1 MLERQTMPTI
11 ESIILRRC
19 YPVQV
24 TFSDLRQAYASLWYS
39 NGASMD
45 LSLAMQVIGIR
56 LHCIKEGLADH
67 WHAAI
72 KEATGAIDEV
82 YAVIDGH
89 EIRVAT
95 VTGIGETATANMFG
109 PASAGQVA
117 EVLIAADEAGYWERP
132 HEVRVVFQE
141 RMMSRAAVER
151 AVNVGWTARG
161 GSA

>member
-1 MLERQTMPTI
+1 MPT
-11 ESIILRRC
+11 ESLILRRC
-19 YPVQV
+19 YPVPV
-24 TFSDLRQAYASLWYS
+24 TFANLRAAYWSHLNHGLATMREMFHADLKEDL
-39 NGASMD
+39 GAS
-45 LSLAMQVIGIR
+45 
-56 LHCIKEGLADH
+56 
-67 WHAAI
+67 
-72 KEATGAIDEV
+72 DEV

-95 VTGIGETATANMFG
+95 VTGSGETATANMFG

-117 EVLIAADEAGYWERP
+117 EVLIAADEAGYWKRP

-141 RMMSRAAVER
+141 RPMSIAAVER